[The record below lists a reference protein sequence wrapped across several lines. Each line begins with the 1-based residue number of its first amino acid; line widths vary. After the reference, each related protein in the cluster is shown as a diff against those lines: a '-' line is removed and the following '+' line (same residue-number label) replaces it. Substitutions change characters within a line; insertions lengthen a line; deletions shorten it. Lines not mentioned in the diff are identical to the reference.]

1 VSTNLAYALWLGTLV
16 IATPLFLV
24 SQRRMIRAMQD
35 RNSRY
40 LVQDP
45 QAAEHRQS
53 LTRTQRKTLF
63 RAIRAGRPIE
73 DAVEAQRM
81 LSDFDTLG
89 PTPDYSRSQRFG
101 TLIFTAWTLVLGL
114 LGGSTFL
121 LVLGACFTA
130 MTAIFWLWIVYLR
143 HQVVKSI
150 AATRRRYSGDRAS

>member
-1 VSTNLAYALWLGTLV
+1 
-16 IATPLFLV
+16 
-24 SQRRMIRAMQD
+24 
-35 RNSRY
+35 
-40 LVQDP
+40 
-45 QAAEHRQS
+45 
-53 LTRTQRKTLF
+53 
-63 RAIRAGRPIE
+63 
-73 DAVEAQRM
+73 M